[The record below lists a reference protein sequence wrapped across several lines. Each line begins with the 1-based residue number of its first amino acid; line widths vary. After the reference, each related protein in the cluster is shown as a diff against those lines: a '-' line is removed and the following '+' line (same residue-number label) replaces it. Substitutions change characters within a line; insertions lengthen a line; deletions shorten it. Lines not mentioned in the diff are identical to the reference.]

1 MRAAS
6 VAVSCHVA
14 IQGVGVAINSE
25 TALGKSRNNG
35 PTGKSAF
42 VFHGISFDRVIGQ

>member
-6 VAVSCHVA
+6 VDVSYHIP
-14 IQGVGVAINSE
+14 IQGVARNSE

-42 VFHGISFDRVIGQ
+42 IFHGISFERVIGQ